1 MWFTPIVLISALLA
15 FAFAL
20 VALRKK
26 FPQDAEPLVD
36 VIDDMLPQTQC
47 AQCGYPGCRPYAQ
60 AITDGEALNLCP
72 PGGVDLHDR
81 LVVLMGATDTVTAP
95 NQPQPMVAY
104 IDEDQCIGCTLC
116 LPPCPVDAIIGA
128 NNKMHTVINR
138 ECTGCE
144 LCIPACPVDCITLL
158 PAPAPELEFVRAPR
172 RNEAHDLD
180 GRSLA
185 GHKQEVRSLQAD
197 NRCINC
203 GLCNPA
209 CPVDLPAQE
218 LLHSLYNKQIAT
230 AAEPRP
236 GLGLEHCIE
245 CGLCDRVCP
254 SEIPLAEIFAQGKI
268 ALAEARAEL
277 VAKQRYKDRY
287 AAHQRRQHA
296 AQLAAADKRAA
307 RLNKAARWS

>member
-1 MWFTPIVLISALLA
+1 MWFTPLVLACALLA
-15 FAFAL
+15 FACAF

-26 FPQDAEPLVD
+26 FPQDPEPLVD

-72 PGGVDLHDR
+72 PGGADLHDR
-81 LVVLMGATDTVTAP
+81 LVLLMGAAEPVTAP

-104 IDEDQCIGCTLC
+104 IDEAHCIGCTLC

-128 NNKMHTVINR
+128 NNKMHTVINS

-158 PAPAPELEFVRAPR
+158 PAPEPKLEFMRAPR
-172 RNEAHDLD
+172 RMQ
-180 GRSLA
+180 GRSLDSR
-185 GHKQEVRSLQAD
+185 KSEVGKPQTD
-197 NRCINC
+197 HRCINC

-218 LLHSLYNKQIAT
+218 LLHGLQNNQIST
-230 AAEPRP
+230 GVEQLR
-236 GLGLEHCIE
+236 GMGLENCIE

-254 SEIPLAEIFAQGKI
+254 SEIPLADIFAQGKI
-268 ALAEARAEL
+268 ALAQARAEE
-277 VAKQRYKDRY
+277 VAKQRYKDRF
-287 AAHQRRQHA
+287 AAHQRRQQA

-307 RLNKAARWS
+307 RLKKTGRWS